1 MGRKSSETK
10 PTLPSRAGGAS
21 TNGTVIPAS
30 QGLKVPSCDT
40 SERTSKGTMKGSG
53 LPGAHKHVDASS
65 IVKTSGTP
73 DPEEKKDKRQ
83 WALEL
88 LARRSGDAVTSSSA
102 KCQGGT
108 KKESSLLVQ
117 SVADKYYLLI

>member
-1 MGRKSSETK
+1 MGRKPTETK
-10 PTLPSRAGGAS
+10 PTLPNRAGGAAAD
-21 TNGTVIPAS
+21 GTVIPSS

-40 SERTSKGTMKGSG
+40 SGKTSQGTMKGSA
-53 LPGAHKHVDASS
+53 LLGAHKHVDAS
-65 IVKTSGTP
+65 KASGAP

-102 KCQGGT
+102 KCQ
-108 KKESSLLVQ
+108 KKESSLLV
-117 SVADKYYLLI
+117 